1 MLRLYDPRTG
11 KAEELPRTRLL
22 RLHVSGPELRAH
34 IVTDVVRRLAEHH
47 RRQVMVSA
55 PAPRDLAMLNIPPM
69 NQDTAAE
76 ADLHVG
82 GATGPG
88 RAVPVGPA
96 GTEPDLASVIR
107 QGLDPLSVRLVT
119 LRRPYRRPLEL
130 DRSSLEKAD
139 DDLRRLRAQVAVWAQ
154 APSKAISRVHLAEA
168 VSALDSD
175 LDTPGALEVLR
186 HLADA
191 DVPPGSK
198 FETVSA
204 LDMLFALDLV
214 RDVGHP
220 SPAAP

>member
-11 KAEELPRTRLL
+11 KVEELPPTRLL
-22 RLHVSGPELRAH
+22 RLHVSGPDLRAY

-55 PAPRDLAMLNIPPM
+55 PAPRDLTTLNIPPM
-69 NQDTAAE
+69 NQDTSPE

-82 GATGPG
+82 GATGSG
-88 RAVPVGPA
+88 RAVPVGPSGA
-96 GTEPDLASVIR
+96 EPDLASITG

-119 LRRPYRRPLEL
+119 LRRPYREPLEL
-130 DRSSLEKAD
+130 DRSSLEEAD
-139 DDLRRLRAQVAVWAQ
+139 DHLRRLRAQVAGWAQ
-154 APSKAISRVHLAEA
+154 APSKAISAVHRAEA
-168 VSALDSD
+168 VRALDAD

-186 HLADA
+186 RLADS

-204 LDMLFALDLV
+204 LDMLLALDLV
-214 RDVGHP
+214 RDVGRPP
-220 SPAAP
+220 SAAP